1 MNEIKIAGG
10 IVTGNYYPAAL
21 QICNLIT
28 KYSPI
33 TKCEVI
39 ATSGSINNINLLSS
53 NKVDFAFVQSDIAR
67 DAVKGQGVFI
77 NQKPY
82 QELRHVVNL
91 FPEIFTMIVKDRLGA
106 VNFSDL
112 SGKSI
117 GLNLKGSGAKSG
129 LMTLFKYYKFEK
141 DPQIVHIVDS
151 QIQSKLCDDEI
162 DSVVLFTG
170 HPSSAV
176 NNIASSCDVEF
187 ISIDPLKLDS
197 LLIDSSIYEKS
208 ILRSKSYTNISRNA
222 STFATKSILVTN
234 QDENPE
240 KVNLLIKILK
250 RYFDE
255 FKTSYPV
262 LNNLNKDD
270 VFGPG
275 IIDSF

>member
-33 TKCEVI
+33 TKCEVV

-82 QELRHVVNL
+82 QELKHVVNL
-91 FPEIFTMIVKDRLGA
+91 FPEIFTMIVKDKLGA

-240 KVNLLIKILK
+240 KVSLLIKILK